1 MIEKTRSFLYVQI
14 FSDGLNIYNYSD
26 DINTDRFIE
35 TLKKYGLN
43 VTVEHFN
50 SPCG

>member
-1 MIEKTRSFLYVQI
+1 MIENGKSFLYVQI
-14 FSDGLNIYNYSD
+14 FPEGLNICNYSE

-43 VTVEHFN
+43 VTVVHFK